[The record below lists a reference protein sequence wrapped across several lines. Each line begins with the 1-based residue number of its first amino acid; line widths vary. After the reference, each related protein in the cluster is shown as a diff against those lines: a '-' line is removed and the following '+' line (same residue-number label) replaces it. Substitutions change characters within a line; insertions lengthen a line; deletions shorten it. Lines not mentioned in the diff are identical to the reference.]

1 MSKVEVLMSIM
12 SQNAEEII
20 KRTNIKSP
28 AVVVNQCDRN
38 DRKNIII
45 NEYNVNYIDTTDRGL
60 SKSRNLAIQEAKGD
74 YCLLCDDDE
83 VLDDDHV
90 EKIEASFRKYTDAD
104 IICFIITRDKK
115 KYPQH
120 NLRINYLNSL
130 RISSVQMVIKR
141 TSIINNNIKFDE
153 NFGAGSPNGAGE
165 ENIFMFDCLKKNL
178 KIYYVPVVIGKLLPS
193 ESTWFTGFN
202 KDYFL
207 KRGRIFRRLFG
218 SFGYIHSIYFA
229 ISKYKRYKNNVSF
242 LQAIDLLY
250 KGMKKT
256 GDL

>member
-12 SQNAEEII
+12 SQKAEEIV

-178 KIYYVPVVIGKLLPS
+178 KIYYVPVVIGNCYPLNQPGLQVLIKII
-193 ESTWFTGFN
+193 
-202 KDYFL
+202 FL
-207 KRGRIFRRLFG
+207 KEGEFLEDYSDPLGIFIRYILQYQNIKGIKITYLFYRR
-218 SFGYIHSIYFA
+218 SIYC
-229 ISKYKRYKNNVSF
+229 IKE
-242 LQAIDLLY
+242 
-250 KGMKKT
+250 
-256 GDL
+256 